1 MAEFQKRFDDLSAL
15 VNSGGDSLTI
25 LEQQTDLTGDLQAA
39 INKNQLTMDELR
51 TIRDATARLNDALVR
66 KVKKDKKAREDKV
79 KTENK
84 SEK

>member
-1 MAEFQKRFDDLSAL
+1 MSDTFQKRFDDLSTL

-25 LEQQTDLTGDLQAA
+25 LEQQTDLTGDLQAS

-66 KVKKDKKAREDKV
+66 KVKKDKKAREDK
-79 KTENK
+79 KGNNT
-84 SEK
+84 